1 MAIRLI
7 VTINAAPGKGPEL
20 AKAYPARCADTM
32 KEPGCE
38 HFEVFQSVVNPDKL
52 VMLERWTDQ
61 AALDTHAQSNR
72 NRPSLL
78 PELRVGKGERED
90 YEYNRT
96 R

>member
-7 VTINAAPGKGPEL
+7 VTINAKPGKGSEL
-20 AKAYPARCADTM
+20 SQAYPDRCAELM

-38 HFEVFQSVVNPDKL
+38 HFEAFQSVVNPDKIIL
-52 VMLERWTDQ
+52 LERWTDQ
-61 AALDTHAQSNR
+61 AALDVHGRLNHPQTR
-72 NRPSLL
+72 L
-78 PELRVGKGERED
+78 ELRAGGSEVER